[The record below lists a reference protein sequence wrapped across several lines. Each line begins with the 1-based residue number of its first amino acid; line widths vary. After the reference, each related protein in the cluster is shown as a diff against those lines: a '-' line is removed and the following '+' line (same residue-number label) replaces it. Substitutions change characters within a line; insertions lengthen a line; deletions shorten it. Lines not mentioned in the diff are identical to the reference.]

1 MNARLGQPTETRLRR
16 AESAAWGATLDANPA
31 RAAEGPRMRL
41 VSWKPM
47 AKGEFVRLRYG
58 RAADRA
64 QAHRQLVMNGELL
77 NEMLTALFRS
87 ERAIDAARRFIS
99 RNVNATLRTSEV
111 VEFLHHRRDRPSEAE
126 LEYCATQAMERW
138 LSSRAN
144 RFRPR
149 PAHPDALGDGA

>member
-1 MNARLGQPTETRLRR
+1 
-16 AESAAWGATLDANPA
+16 
-31 RAAEGPRMRL
+31 
-41 VSWKPM
+41 
-47 AKGEFVRLRYG
+47 
-58 RAADRA
+58 
-64 QAHRQLVMNGELL
+64 MNGELL

-111 VEFLHHRRDRPSEAE
+111 VEFLRHRRDRLSEAE
-126 LEYCATQAMERW
+126 VEYCATQAMERW